1 MYEKSFT
8 TIANMLD
15 AAQVRFVNSNYDD
28 ITMTD
33 IAEDAGVTKGAIYH
47 HFDSKQHLYLTMM
60 HRYLAGLRE
69 TLQTAVDEE
78 GSARER
84 LTHLTRLY
92 LELPQIE
99 QKVIQL
105 VRRDNSRFSGAERV
119 ELIDA
124 YQNALPR
131 LIERIVQEGIDSG
144 EIAAGDA
151 RILSWQHVAIVEVGL
166 STYARKRLG
175 PPAEMAA
182 YLTNMFMNGAVGRG

>member
-1 MYEKSFT
+1 MYEKSLT

-60 HRYLAGLRE
+60 HRYLNGLRE
-69 TLQTAVDEE
+69 TLQTAVDED
-78 GSARER
+78 GLARER

-92 LELPQIE
+92 LELPQVE

-105 VRRDNSRFSGAERV
+105 VRRDNSRFSGEERA

-131 LIERIVQEGIDSG
+131 LIEQIIQDGIDSG

-166 STYARKRLG
+166 SNYARERLG
-175 PPAEMAA
+175 SPAEMAA
-182 YLTNMFMNGAVGRG
+182 YLTNMFMDGAAGRG